1 MEGFQLS
8 SYFMLWLHHQNP
20 QMGPQLLH
28 EQLAGKGKEIEREN
42 SEEEVLEKGDQKNQ
56 DTLEKS

>member
-20 QMGPQLLH
+20 PFEMSVV
-28 EQLAGKGKEIEREN
+28 EEKIVEKGKEIEREN
-42 SEEEVLEKGDQKNQ
+42 
-56 DTLEKS
+56 